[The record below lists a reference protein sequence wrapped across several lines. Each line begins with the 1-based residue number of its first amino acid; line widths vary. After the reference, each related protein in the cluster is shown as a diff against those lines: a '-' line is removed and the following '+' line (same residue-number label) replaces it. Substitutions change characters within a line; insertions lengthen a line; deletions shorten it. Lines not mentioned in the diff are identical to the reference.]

1 MHEQPTKCV
10 AHLVS
15 PVGVEDTRKGAEI
28 MLSLWLKGEENA
40 ACVQRMSHT
49 QITVSVRDSAA
60 K

>member
-28 MLSLWLKGEENA
+28 MLSLWLKGEENT

-49 QITVSVRDSAA
+49 QITVSVRDFAA